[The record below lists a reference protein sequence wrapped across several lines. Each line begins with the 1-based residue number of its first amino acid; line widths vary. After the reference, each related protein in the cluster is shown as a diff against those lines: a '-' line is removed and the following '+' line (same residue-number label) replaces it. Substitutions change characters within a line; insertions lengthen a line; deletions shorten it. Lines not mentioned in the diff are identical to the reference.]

1 MVKSFIVNGYEKQNQ
16 NSITKEQRT
25 KKQWLNT

>member
-25 KKQWLNT
+25 KNSG